1 MLRGKNFDTEIDDGG
16 AVAKRR
22 LRIGHSFG
30 YRIHRIQINNT
41 VFDNTN
47 KDGGY
52 KGSVKMIEGV
62 LNKKYVIHSTLF
74 YRKNRDL
81 ALLLI
86 K

>member
-1 MLRGKNFDTEIDDGG
+1 MAELLPKDGFESVIRLDTETN
-16 AVAKRR
+16 
-22 LRIGHSFG
+22 
-30 YRIHRIQINNT
+30 RIQINNT

-62 LNKKYVIHSTLF
+62 RNKKYVIHSTLF

>member
-1 MLRGKNFDTEIDDGG
+1 MAELLPKDGFESVIRLDTETN
-16 AVAKRR
+16 
-22 LRIGHSFG
+22 
-30 YRIHRIQINNT
+30 RIQINNT

-62 LNKKYVIHSTLF
+62 LNKKYVIHSTPF

-81 ALLLI
+81 ALFLI

>member
-41 VFDNTN
+41 VFDITN
-47 KDGGY
+47 KCGEY
-52 KGSVKMIEGV
+52 KGIVKMIQGV
-62 LNKKYVIHSTLF
+62 FTEKYVIHSTPF

-81 ALLLI
+81 ALFLI